1 MTAPSIPC
9 RPLRRPTTRTGRLA
23 FLAASVC
30 ALFGGCSHA
39 LSVRDADGAILDAT
53 TKASATSQDPAAPAP
68 PLASSTAAAPETNPN
83 LRDFDFVVEKLRIN
97 YAGWET
103 KVTDATRPQLD
114 ALTAQLRA
122 EAADATPER
131 FTGILR
137 DWLAFFGDR
146 HVGAAPMSAAQ
157 PSPPDA
163 AAAAA
168 RTPRRDWTEA
178 SVRDRLAQLGDR
190 RDPLEGIWNIDDRYR
205 VAVLRAPDKEG
216 AFAGVVLTTASEA
229 WRPGQVKAEFTRLL
243 DGTIEMLFRA
253 GDHSEHRQPA
263 TLLADG
269 CLLRS
274 DRWGTW
280 LRELPALPGSVTA
293 DLRDRVA
300 PGEELFLRP
309 LSDRTL
315 WLRLPDFDNSRAQP
329 LADLLASAAERLA
342 TCPNLLIDLRDNG
355 GGSDFVYGPLMP
367 WLYTRPVYGVGV
379 ELRASA
385 DNLAL
390 RRRLADELRAQQPDI
405 AQKLDDQNA
414 RMQRSLGGYILNGEK
429 PFTIAR
435 MDEVRPFPKRV
446 AILIDGAGSSGEQ
459 FLLAARQSR
468 KVTLFG
474 QRNSAGVLDFANV
487 VAMDTPSGRHR
498 VFWATSRSLRLPEDP
513 VDPDGIAPDVRIP
526 PDVFD
531 PVGHA
536 LAWLE
541 RQVD

>member
-1 MTAPSIPC
+1 MADPSAP
-9 RPLRRPTTRTGRLA
+9 RRPRRRLTTWTA
-23 FLAASVC
+23 NVTVLAASVST
-30 ALFGGCSHA
+30 LLGGCAHSMP
-39 LSVRDADGAILDAT
+39 VRDAGGAIPEANAPLP
-53 TKASATSQDPAAPAP
+53 ASAAAAPA
-68 PLASSTAAAPETNPN
+68 ETNPN
-83 LRDFDFVVEKLRIN
+83 LRDFDFVVEKLRAN

-103 KVTDATRPQLD
+103 KVTDATRPELD

-122 EAADATPER
+122 EATDATPER

-146 HVGAAPMSAAQ
+146 HIGAVPMSAAQ
-157 PSPPDA
+157 PSPHDA

-168 RTPRRDWTEA
+168 NTPRRDWTEA
-178 SVRDRLAQLGDR
+178 TVRERLAELGDR
-190 RDPLEGIWNIDDRYR
+190 HDPLEGIWNIDDRYR
-205 VAVLRAPDKEG
+205 VGVLRDPDKNG
-216 AFAGVVLTTASEA
+216 AFTGVVLATASEA
-229 WRPGQVKAEFTRLL
+229 WSAGQVKAEFTRLL

-263 TLLADG
+263 TLLVDG
-269 CLLRS
+269 CVLRS
-274 DRWGTW
+274 DRWGAW
-280 LRELPALPGSVTA
+280 LRELPALPASATA

-300 PGEELFLRP
+300 PSDELFLRP

-315 WLRLPDFDNSRAQP
+315 WLRLPDFNDSRAQP
-329 LADLLASAAERLA
+329 LADLLASAAERLS

-355 GGSDFVYGPLMP
+355 GGSDFVYEPVMP
-367 WLYTRPVYGVGV
+367 WIYTRPIYGVGV

-390 RRRLADELRAQQPDI
+390 RQRLSDELRPQQPDI
-405 AQKLDDQNA
+405 AQQLDDQNA
-414 RMQRSLGGYILNGEK
+414 RMRRNLGGYILNGEK
-429 PFTIAR
+429 PFTIER
-435 MDEVRPFPKRV
+435 MDEVRPFPRRV

-498 VFWATSRSLRLPEDP
+498 MFWATSRSLRLPEDP
-513 VDPDGIAPDVRIP
+513 VDPDGIAPDIRMP
-526 PDVFD
+526 PSVID

-536 LAWLE
+536 QAWLE